1 MSIESL
7 LIPKTNTPEHYLRSL
22 DDQIKH
28 ILNNKSLHSDI
39 KYQLYSQ
46 VLNKWI
52 DVHEN
57 LRKPTKVTVN
67 KTEPKQVYDM
77 NEDFPKTSKKK
88 AKKLMSFINTL
99 PNVSITP
106 NGSITIDGREV
117 RNSNISDII
126 NDFILN
132 KKSRPPVGAKQLA
145 REMKYNNIPLE
156 IITNKKRLS
165 WFQDNISQDI
175 KSPEINQWSHYH

>member
-1 MSIESL
+1 
-7 LIPKTNTPEHYLRSL
+7 
-22 DDQIKH
+22 
-28 ILNNKSLHSDI
+28 
-39 KYQLYSQ
+39 
-46 VLNKWI
+46 
-52 DVHEN
+52 
-57 LRKPTKVTVN
+57 
-67 KTEPKQVYDM
+67 
-77 NEDFPKTSKKK
+77 
-88 AKKLMSFINTL
+88 MSFINTL

-106 NGSITIDGREV
+106 NGAITIDGREV

-165 WFQDNISQDI
+165 WFQDNISQDT